1 MTDICKAHSWSLF
14 MPELSLCGDNAAM
27 VGAQGY
33 YEFKAGNIAPLTLNA
48 RASMPIDEIDK
59 FLSKKSES

>member
-1 MTDICKAHSWSLF
+1 MKAVCAEKGWELF

-33 YEFKAGNIAPLTLNA
+33 YEFLKGNIAGLELNA
-48 RASMPIDEIDK
+48 FATMPIDE
-59 FLSKKSES
+59 